1 MQIKIKLEIAK
12 ILNLEFELS
21 SSKKKED
28 KLDEKKE
35 LPAPVVAAS
44 K

>member
-1 MQIKIKLEIAK
+1 MQIKVRIEIFK
-12 ILNLEFELS
+12 ILNFDFELS

-28 KLDEKKE
+28 TSNEKKE
-35 LPAPVVAAS
+35 LPAPVSAAG